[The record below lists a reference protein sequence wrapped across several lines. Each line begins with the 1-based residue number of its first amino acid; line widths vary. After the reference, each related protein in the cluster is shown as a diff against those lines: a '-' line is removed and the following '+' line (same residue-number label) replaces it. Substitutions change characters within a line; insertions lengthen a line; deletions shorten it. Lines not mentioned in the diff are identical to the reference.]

1 MEIFTSTQ
9 TMHMV
14 NGQSFNDKRFT
25 PSGCKDIG
33 TLDNFSL
40 WDVINSFNLFQ
51 L

>member
-9 TMHMV
+9 TMV

-25 PSGCKDIG
+25 PSGCEDIG

-40 WDVINSFNLFQ
+40 WVNNCSTFYFCVL
-51 L
+51 

>member
-9 TMHMV
+9 TMV

-25 PSGCKDIG
+25 PSGCEDIG
-33 TLDNFSL
+33 TLDHFSL
-40 WDVINSFNLFQ
+40 WVVINSFNLFQ